1 MHNLKGRSMKDN
13 LFNIKLPKPV
23 GYILKKLKEA
33 GYEAYI
39 VGGCVRDSII
49 GREPEDWDITTS
61 ALPEEI
67 KTVFRKTVDTGIQHG
82 TVTVILR
89 DDPEDKDSE
98 LRGYEVTTY
107 RIDGEY
113 RDGRHPEEVIFTPS
127 LEEDLKRRD
136 FTINAMAYNE
146 EHGVVDLFGGIDDL
160 HNGIIRCV
168 GDPCERFTEDAL
180 RMLRAVR
187 FAAQLDFVI
196 DEPTGAAVKE
206 LSGNLS
212 YVSKERIYAEINK
225 LICSANP
232 DKIDAVFEL
241 GLSGQICDEFK
252 KIKPEYIAEIRRH
265 FQEIKNQNEYKPEFM
280 FKQDKSAFDLTS
292 ATAVSNRA
300 IRYAFLCHGMNEEDV
315 KELLRELK
323 SDNDTIRLSSLFVSA
338 CLNAVPCEGYGMK
351 KEMQKMNAREFDAL
365 LEIKRICSSTVLYKE
380 SCKEEDNKRL
390 RDIFKR
396 IIDREEPVYIR
407 DLAVGGRELI
417 RAGVKAGPELGSIL
431 DMMLEDVLKEPVH
444 NSVLYL
450 LSKYVAR

>member
-1 MHNLKGRSMKDN
+1 MKDS
-13 LFNIKLPKPV
+13 LFTIKLPKPV

-67 KTVFRKTVDTGIQHG
+67 KAVFRKTVDTGIQHG

-146 EHGVVDLFGGIDDL
+146 ENGVVDLFGGIDDL
-160 HNGIIRCV
+160 NNRIIRCV
-168 GDPCERFTEDAL
+168 GNPCERFTEDAL

-187 FAAQLDFVI
+187 FAAQLDFEI
-196 DEPTGAAVKE
+196 DEPTGAAVKI
-206 LSGNLS
+206 LSNNLR
-212 YVSKERIYAEINK
+212 YVSKERVYTEINK
-225 LICSANP
+225 LICSAHP
-232 DKIDAVFEL
+232 ERIAAVFEL
-241 GLSGQICDEFK
+241 GLSDQICDEFK
-252 KIKPEYIAEIRRH
+252 KIKPEYISNIKEHFHEITD
-265 FQEIKNQNEYKPEFM
+265 NDEYNPEFV
-280 FKQDKSAFDLTS
+280 FEQDKSAFDLTK

-300 IRYAFLCHGMNEEDV
+300 VRYAFLCHGMKEAEIR
-315 KELLRELK
+315 ELLKELK
-323 SDNDTIRLSSLFVSA
+323 SDNDTIRLSSLLSSE
-338 CLNAVPCEGYGMK
+338 CLVCIPEDGYRMK
-351 KEMQKMNAREFDAL
+351 KEMQKMNAREFDIL
-365 LEIKRICSSTVLYKE
+365 LEIKRICSSTSLY
-380 SCKEEDNKRL
+380 EEKCSGENNKKL
-390 RDIFKR
+390 RNLFKR

-407 DLAVGGRELI
+407 DLAVGGKELI
-417 RAGVKAGPELGSIL
+417 RAGVKAGPELGEIL
-431 DMMLEDVLKEPVH
+431 DRMLEDVLKEPVH

-450 LSKYVAR
+450 LSKYVVK